1 MLTFCLILPPPL
13 GGQIMFY
20 SFPYHQHRPEGLKH
34 PHGMTGRLELGYQS
48 LVGLPGVESVCLCV
62 CLCLG
67 ECVKGKLSGGVR
79 GVAGSVLSKS
89 AIFMPITVKSECPI
103 MT

>member
-1 MLTFCLILPPPL
+1 
-13 GGQIMFY
+13 MFY

-62 CLCLG
+62 CLCLCLCL
-67 ECVKGKLSGGVR
+67 CVCV
-79 GVAGSVLSKS
+79 
-89 AIFMPITVKSECPI
+89 
-103 MT
+103 